1 MTLKLDNLAIY
12 NKNSAGKRPL
22 LEVNVEIKAGEVV
35 SIMGPSGSGKSSL
48 LNAIAGQLR
57 EPFKQ
62 TGCIYLNTALIDDL
76 PPYKRK
82 IGVLYQ
88 DPLLFEHMNVG
99 ENIAFAMVQ
108 NKQIAASQRQ
118 TRIAAMLE
126 SVGLADM
133 AIRPVHSLSGGQQA
147 RVALLRTLAASPSAV
162 LLDEPFSKLD
172 INTRGQMRKW
182 VFEQLL
188 KRQLPTLMVTHDKQ
202 DAIAAGG
209 RIIELPPC

>member
-1 MTLKLDNLAIY
+1 MTLKLDNLAIF
-12 NKNSAGKRPL
+12 NQHSSDETPL
-22 LEVNVEIKAGEVV
+22 LNVNVEISAGEVV

-48 LNAIAGQLR
+48 LNAIAGQLHP
-57 EPFKQ
+57 PFRH
-62 TGCIYLNTALIDDL
+62 TGRIYLNGASIDNL

-88 DPLLFEHMNVG
+88 DPLLFEHMSVG

-108 NKQIAASQRQ
+108 NKAIAASQRQ
-118 TRIAAMLE
+118 TRIAAMLD
-126 SVGLADM
+126 SVGLTNM
-133 AIRPVHSLSGGQQA
+133 ATRAVQSLSGGQQA

-172 INTRGQMRKW
+172 VATRGQMRKW
-182 VFEQLL
+182 VFDQLTQ
-188 KRQLPTLMVTHDKQ
+188 RRLPTLMVTHDKQ

-209 RIIELPPC
+209 RIIELPSC

>member
-12 NKNSAGKRPL
+12 NKSMAAEHPL
-22 LEVNVEIKAGEVV
+22 LKVNVEIKAGEIV

-48 LNAIAGQLR
+48 LNAIAGQLSA
-57 EPFKQ
+57 PFEQ
-62 TGCIYLNTALIDDL
+62 TGRIYLNGELIDNL
-76 PPYKRK
+76 PPFKRK

-88 DPLLFEHMNVG
+88 DPLLFEHMTVG

-108 NKQIAASQRQ
+108 DKQISKLQRD
-118 TRIAAMLE
+118 TRIAAMLD

-133 AIRPVHSLSGGQQA
+133 APRAVQSLSGGQQA

-172 INTRGQMRKW
+172 INTRGQMRGW
-182 VFEQLL
+182 VFDQLIQR
-188 KRQLPTLMVTHDKQ
+188 KLPALMVTHDND

-209 RIIELPPC
+209 QIIELTSC